1 MSLPGQVMDVRT
13 VRAATFLEAAI
24 PPPLTPRER
33 KRRPSWMPV
42 RRSSVISSASEGTPR
57 RAPGEGES
65 QVAACG
71 APVLVNGQV
80 VGLLVHHEER
90 TRAGP
95 VVQPFDHIID
105 EVGSSAA
112 VVACA
117 ASLPLPIRL
126 CTTPPASRH
135 GGGRESVVADTVAE
149 GQRVAVCDN
158 RRVRAQVSGASGT
171 YKNREKG

>member
-112 VVACA
+112 VVLLLVLLPCA
-117 ASLPLPIRL
+117 YPTRL
-126 CTTPPASRH
+126 CTTPSFPTWWRKRV
-135 GGGRESVVADTVAE
+135 GR
-149 GQRVAVCDN
+149 R
-158 RRVRAQVSGASGT
+158 
-171 YKNREKG
+171 